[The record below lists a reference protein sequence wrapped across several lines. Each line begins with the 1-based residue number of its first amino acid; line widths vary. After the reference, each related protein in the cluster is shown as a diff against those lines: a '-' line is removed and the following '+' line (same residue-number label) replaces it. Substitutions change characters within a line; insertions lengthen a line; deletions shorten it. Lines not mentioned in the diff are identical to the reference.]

1 MQKRT
6 MQEIMIEITSLLN
19 HLPPVK
25 RIEILERLGK
35 RARRDNSIETSKEV
49 QRFITKGQQI
59 KRSNE
64 G

>member
-1 MQKRT
+1 
-6 MQEIMIEITSLLN
+6 MIEITSLLN

-59 KRSNE
+59 KRSHE
-64 G
+64 